1 MAGIKKEI
9 NDTGN
14 VAIFWPIRGQ
24 RSEEVELWK
33 QEIELLF
40 NQWEISIVVVL
51 NPRGKP
57 FSLSASVHWA
67 THRTFNYVGW
77 LFEIILVKIFRKQI
91 MISDI

>member
-1 MAGIKKEI
+1 MAGIKKDI
-9 NDTGN
+9 IGTGYWTT
-14 VAIFWPIRGQ
+14 FWPISGQ
-24 RSEEVELWK
+24 RSQEVELWR

-40 NQWEISIVVVL
+40 NQSETSDVVVL

-91 MISDI
+91 IISDI